1 MKTIH
6 QQLKE
11 AITPQVNES
20 ADINSLAREVA
31 KIIGSQLD
39 PAEFYEYL
47 EDYSNDEPNGEY
59 GFDKDQLD
67 ALVDAFSEIDQQG
80 LGNNIQ
86 LDASEVRESP
96 LYKAYL
102 KY

>member
-11 AITPQVNES
+11 AITPRVNES

-39 PAEFYEYL
+39 PAEFYEYVH
-47 EDYSNDEPNGEY
+47 DYSMDKLYGEY
-59 GFDKDQLD
+59 GLD
-67 ALVDAFSEIDQQG
+67 EDDIDVLEDAYAEIEQQG
-80 LGNNIQ
+80 LTNTNKPNTS
-86 LDASEVRESP
+86 AVRATE
-96 LYKAYL
+96 LYKQYI